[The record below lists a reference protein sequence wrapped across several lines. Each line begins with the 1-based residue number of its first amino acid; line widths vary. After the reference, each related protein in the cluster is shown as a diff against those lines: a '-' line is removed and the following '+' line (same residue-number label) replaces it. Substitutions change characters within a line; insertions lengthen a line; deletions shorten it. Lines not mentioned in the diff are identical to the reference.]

1 MLLVTAAEWNQV
13 VFFFLPYLLHHFN
26 YSFLN
31 ATVIM
36 LLHGRE
42 RPEAEGEAPAGSALR
57 LALCWGMSR

>member
-1 MLLVTAAEWNQV
+1 MLLFTAAES
-13 VFFFLPYLLHHFN
+13 VFFLFFLPYLHFH
-26 YSFLN
+26 YFFLN

-42 RPEAEGEAPAGSALR
+42 RPEAESEAPAGSALC